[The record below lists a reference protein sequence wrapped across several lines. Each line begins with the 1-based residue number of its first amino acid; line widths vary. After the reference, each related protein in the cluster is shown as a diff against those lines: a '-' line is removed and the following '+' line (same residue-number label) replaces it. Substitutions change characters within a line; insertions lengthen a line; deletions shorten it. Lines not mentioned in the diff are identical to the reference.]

1 MKQLT
6 ILLVI
11 LVNFAFAQE
20 IGKIFDN
27 KDVPGLFGE
36 KTAEVKIEAENIRK
50 AILETGE
57 HLLFK
62 VLDNDVVICNTS
74 LKILY
79 SKNKIESVD
88 PEWIYK
94 LVSTSVLERLLD
106 SQKVFSDKYVYFE
119 TREKATVVRYEEQSL
134 DQIINCPPFCPNDL
148 NDVAN
153 NYIHINNFMVVT
165 IN

>member
-11 LVNFAFAQE
+11 LVNFVFAQE
-20 IGKIFDN
+20 IGEIFDN
-27 KDVPGLFGE
+27 KDVPGIFG
-36 KTAEVKIEAENIRK
+36 KKISEVKIEADVIRK

-57 HLLFK
+57 HILFK
-62 VLDNDVVICNTS
+62 ITEDNVVICNSS

-79 SKNKIESVD
+79 SKKKIECLD

-94 LVSTSVLERLLD
+94 LFSTSVIERLLD
-106 SQKVFSDKYVYFE
+106 SQRITPDKFVYFE
-119 TREKATVVRYEEQSL
+119 IREKDSVVRYEEQSA
-134 DQIINCPPFCPNDL
+134 DKTIFCPPMCPNEI

-153 NYIHINNFMVVT
+153 NYLHINNFMVVT
-165 IN
+165 TN